1 MDGGRWAPVMMCAMA
16 GCPTTQPT
24 TTQPTT
30 THDNTNQHTHSF
42 EETKGRKTELH
53 YAAYTHQLGRV
64 VTRYGPYPD
73 QEKE

>member
-1 MDGGRWAPVMMCAMA
+1 MPLIGAHLENAPPPASLKAHNSC
-16 GCPTTQPT
+16 
-24 TTQPTT
+24 
-30 THDNTNQHTHSF
+30 

-73 QEKE
+73 QEKEKQSRHRRSDTVSTVLY